1 MTCLRFVLTGLL
13 VLIAWGAISPAAR
26 AQSFRVET
34 KLFINDERADTNKT
48 LTLFD
53 DGRIYDFILD
63 GQDQMQEITIYDVK
77 NARFYLLDVGRELRS
92 EVTAGELA
100 SFSGTMKQRVEAE
113 SESIRQIVI
122 PQFQEDFNETT
133 GKLMLTSPRI
143 IYEVQCRKA
152 GVDEARQY
160 NRFADWYSRL
170 NATQPGN
177 PPPFARLDLNEAL
190 AKRDLI
196 PESVE
201 RTYKPAN
208 RVFHKTRVARAEH
221 LFSWRLLESDR
232 NRMAEAQ
239 RYQSRFQQ
247 VDFATYRD
255 LDRLAQR
262 N

>member
-1 MTCLRFVLTGLL
+1 MLLVRNALIGLL
-13 VLIAWGAISPAAR
+13 LLAAHGAVPCSAE

-34 KLFINDERADTNKT
+34 KLYLNDQRADSNET

-53 DGRIYDFILD
+53 DGRTYDFIFD
-63 GQDQMQEITIYDVK
+63 ADQHPSEITIYDVK
-77 NARFYLLDVGRELRS
+77 NSRFYLLDIGREIRT
-92 EVTAGELA
+92 EITAAELA
-100 SFSGTMKQRVEAE
+100 TFSGAMKQRAE
-113 SESIRQIVI
+113 TESNSIREIVV
-122 PQFQEDFNETT
+122 PQFEEEFSDTT
-133 GKLMLTSPRI
+133 GKLVLSSPRI
-143 IYEVQCRKA
+143 VYEVKCQRA

-196 PESVE
+196 PETVE

-208 RVFHKTRVARAEH
+208 RLFGKTQVARAEH

-239 RYQSRFQQ
+239 RYQGRFKQ

-255 LDRLAQR
+255 VASLAKR
-262 N
+262 